1 MSNALEGIL
10 VLDHTSALAGPYCAQ
25 LLGDFGAN
33 VIKIEQPQKGDQSR
47 GWGPPFVGEV
57 SAYYLGTNR
66 NKRGLTLDLGTEDGR
81 EVMAKLIKKADV
93 LIHNVPRKSSRT
105 KLGLDEE
112 YCHNI
117 NPQLVWASIS
127 GFGNTGPYA
136 ERPGY
141 DVIAQGMGGSMSLTG
156 EHGSDPMRFPT
167 PIADITTGIYTA
179 LAIVT
184 ALFART
190 RTGKGQ
196 SIDNALFDSQ
206 ATWLANVASSYL
218 ATGVAPQKIGNTHPS
233 IVPYQPLP
241 TADGW
246 IIVGVGSEKLWASFL
261 EVISY
266 PKVAQDER
274 FANNTLRLQ
283 NREEL
288 TQLLGDCLRQHQ
300 SSYWL
305 EKLQQARIPSG
316 PIYAPQ
322 ETLNDEHLL
331 SRGMIVELEHPVIG
345 MVKSL
350 GNPMNLSETP
360 VSYRLPPPL
369 LGEHSQDIL
378 RELQYSDEQI
388 AEFVAQKI
396 I

>member
-1 MSNALEGIL
+1 M
-10 VLDHTSALAGPYCAQ
+10 
-25 LLGDFGAN
+25 GDFGAN

-66 NKRGLTLDLGTEDGR
+66 NKRGLTLNLGTAEGR
-81 EVMAKLIKKADV
+81 EVMGKLIRKADV

-141 DVIAQGMGGSMSLTG
+141 DVIAQGMGGCMSLTG
-156 EHGSDPMRFPT
+156 EQGSDPMRFPT

-218 ATGVAPQKIGNTHPS
+218 ATGVPPQKIGNTHPS

-266 PKVAQDER
+266 PKVAEDER
-274 FANNTLRLQ
+274 FTNNTLRLQ

-288 TQLLGDCLRQHQ
+288 TQLLGDCLRQHN

-322 ETLNDEHLL
+322 DTLNDEHLL
-331 SRGMIVELEHPVIG
+331 ARGMIVELEHPVIG

-360 VSYRLPPPL
+360 VTYRLPPPL

-378 RELQYSDEQI
+378 RELQYSEEQI